1 MGENYRN
8 YEERFA
14 GPMICMV
21 KIEKHDSDSIFVLVD
36 VDTKE
41 PILPSEFKHAYLARG
56 IYVQAVDHNNNVAW
70 GIVSAIVIRHDDAQ
84 EEFIEA
90 YGDSQLKNLI
100 GTTVTE
106 RGDLPEFI
114 K

>member
-14 GPMICMV
+14 GPMICTI
-21 KIEKHDSDSIFVLVD
+21 KIEKHDGDSDFVFVD

-41 PILPSEFKHAYLARG
+41 PILPSEFKHAYFARG
-56 IYVQAVDHNNNVAW
+56 VYVYSVDPNNNAACA
-70 GIVSAIVIRHDDAQ
+70 IVSAIVIRHDDAQ

-90 YGDSQLKNLI
+90 YGDSRLNTLI
-100 GTTVTE
+100 GKTVTE
-106 RGDLPEFI
+106 RGDLPVFKE
-114 K
+114 

>member
-14 GPMICMV
+14 GPMICTV
-21 KIEKHDSDSIFVLVD
+21 KIEKHDGNSIFVFVD

-41 PILPSEFKHAYLARG
+41 PILPSEFKHAYFARG
-56 IYVQAVDHNNNVAW
+56 VYVQAVDRNNTAW
-70 GIVSAIVIRHDDAQ
+70 AIVSAIVIRHDDAQ

-90 YGDSQLKNLI
+90 YGDSQLQTLI
-100 GTTVTE
+100 GKTVTE
-106 RGDLPEFI
+106 RGDLPVFI